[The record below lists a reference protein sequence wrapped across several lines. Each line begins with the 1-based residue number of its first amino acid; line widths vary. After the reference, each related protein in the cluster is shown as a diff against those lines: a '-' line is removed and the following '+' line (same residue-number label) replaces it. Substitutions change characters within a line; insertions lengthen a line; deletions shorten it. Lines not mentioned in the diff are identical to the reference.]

1 MNQDEDDNA
10 DEQTENLI
18 NEIEVKINSG
28 GNGGGV
34 MY

>member
-34 MY
+34 IY